1 MASHHKHKKKT
12 NNQQTTTHQRYH
24 TTHPQTT
31 PIRTKFKQNPN
42 NTKQTNLD
50 DSIATRNFLRHLGR
64 LMAAAGVKDFAA
76 LRDVFK
82 PEPPRLRRHLSAV
95 VNFAKFR

>member
-1 MASHHKHKKKT
+1 
-12 NNQQTTTHQRYH
+12 
-24 TTHPQTT
+24 
-31 PIRTKFKQNPN
+31 
-42 NTKQTNLD
+42 
-50 DSIATRNFLRHLGR
+50 
-64 LMAAAGVKDFAA
+64 MAAAGVKDFAA